1 MQPCTSGSVLL
12 VQGLHACSPALWQ
25 LVTVPSAPTCDG
37 TAVGWV
43 AAAVP
48 GLPEQA
54 ATLSL
59 AGCGKGYTD
68 TVVKGSLEQQKF
80 LIFYIR

>member
-1 MQPCTSGSVLL
+1 M
-12 VQGLHACSPALWQ
+12 
-25 LVTVPSAPTCDG
+25 
-37 TAVGWV
+37 